1 MPKTCTRC
9 NEEKELELF
18 AKRSKSLDG
27 RSSWCKE
34 CYKKYDRDRYQFG
47 DDKVRKAN
55 NREATRNI
63 AKDYIWEYLLEHPCI
78 DCFETDP
85 LVLEFDHRDDV
96 EKVNNVSYMLSGSLN
111 KIKAEIAKC
120 DVRCANCH
128 RRRTIKQLGFWR
140 GKM

>member
-1 MPKTCTRC
+1 MKTCTRC
-9 NEEKELELF
+9 SEEKELELF
-18 AKRSKSLDG
+18 ARRSRSSDG

-47 DDKVRKAN
+47 DDKIRKATN
-55 NREATRNI
+55 KERTKTIARE
-63 AKDYIWEYLLEHPCI
+63 YIWEYLLGSSCV
-78 DCFETDP
+78 DCSETDP
-85 LVLEFDHRDDV
+85 LVLEFDHRDGSGKERNISD
-96 EKVNNVSYMLSGSLN
+96 MLGLN
-111 KIKAEIAKC
+111 LNRIKAEIAKC